1 MTMVVLLALTA
12 VMLAAVPAA
21 AQKDPFEPVID
32 PDAATT
38 TTTTGTITTTT
49 TTTNPTE
56 PVFQSDRFAN
66 TGTDVSP
73 WLAIAYGLLVLGGAA
88 VLLARMY
95 QPQPLRRR

>member
-1 MTMVVLLALTA
+1 MVVLLALTA

-21 AQKDPFEPVID
+21 AQKDPFDPVID

-38 TTTTGTITTTT
+38 TTTGTTTT
-49 TTTNPTE
+49 TTTATNPTQ

-88 VLLARMY
+88 VILARMY
-95 QPQPLRRR
+95 QPQALRRR